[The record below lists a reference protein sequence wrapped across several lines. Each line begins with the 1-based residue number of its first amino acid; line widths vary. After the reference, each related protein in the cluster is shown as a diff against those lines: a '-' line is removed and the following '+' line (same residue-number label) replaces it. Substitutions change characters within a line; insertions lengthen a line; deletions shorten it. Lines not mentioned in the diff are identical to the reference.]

1 MSTRNRN
8 SKGVQFEITV
18 LKKSLKIH
26 KDSIYEVKKLQNKFI
41 KRKIIVVVYNLGKL
55 IKNGVFSRFVSVNM
69 T

>member
-8 SKGVQFEITV
+8 SKGIQFEITG